1 MLHCRRAFSV
11 LSCRFERARR
21 EYAVILPTTMK
32 QPMRHLESPEG
43 GCTQMAC
50 TGRVILV
57 DRRSNTVRRLAGNV
71 ATLLDIARREWDTN
85 QDAALASIAKACCLL
100 RGEIDRP
107 SACAR
112 QNAIRNG
119 LLGWQVR
126 RVRDYIEA
134 HMGAQIRVSDL
145 SALVRRSEAHFA
157 RAFKRSFGKTPH
169 SYLVERRVEQ
179 ASHLMLASDSSIS
192 DIAAACG
199 FNDQA
204 HFCNQFRR
212 RHGQTPAAWR
222 RETCA
227 CRE

>member
-1 MLHCRRAFSV
+1 MESFS
-11 LSCRFERARR
+11 S
-21 EYAVILPTTMK
+21 
-32 QPMRHLESPEG
+32 QG
-43 GCTQMAC
+43 Q
-50 TGRVILV
+50 ILV
-57 DRRSNTVRRLAGNV
+57 NRRFNTVRRLVGSV
-71 ATLLDIARREWDTN
+71 AILLDIARREWDTN
-85 QDAALASIAKACCLL
+85 QAAALASIAKACCLL

-107 SACAR
+107 PASAS
-112 QNAIRNG
+112 QNAMRSG
-119 LLGWQVR
+119 LLDWQVR

-157 RAFKRSFGKTPH
+157 RAFKHSFGQTPH
-169 SYLVERRVEQ
+169 SYLVGRRVEQ
-179 ASHLMLASDSSIS
+179 ASHLMLASDTSIG
-192 DIAAACG
+192 DIAVACG

-212 RHGQTPAAWR
+212 RYGTSPAAWR